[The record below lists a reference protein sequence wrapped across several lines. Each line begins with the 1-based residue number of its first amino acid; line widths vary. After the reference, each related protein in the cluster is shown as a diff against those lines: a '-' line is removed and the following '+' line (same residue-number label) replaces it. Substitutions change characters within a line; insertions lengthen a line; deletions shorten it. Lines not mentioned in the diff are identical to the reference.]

1 MTAVS
6 SPLNGRALNAQGS
19 TAGNKTTWDYVRPH
33 SQERSKA
40 SFSKPF
46 SPSNQPFSDSKLDS
60 PAQII
65 PGSNND
71 RPPQDNTVP
80 LGYDLSAF
88 TAGPQIPLEAAPN
101 VDPTYLSPYRHGGP
115 RAAQSD
121 LSRSG
126 SEPDS
131 LIELYGRPRS
141 GVEGMDHGDQTN
153 NRDLFYLDD
162 EDPERSR
169 WIHRDKL
176 ALIESQEMREA
187 GIKLPPPGRSSSKS
201 NGTRAHHREASREP
215 SRDRYRNGVHSNDL
229 GPEDA
234 NIQRSHPEAEKRPDG
249 TQEPD
254 VQTTEDVSAE
264 PYPETIYAPPYRQQG
279 LRVSSS
285 RIPVPKSSALPLPQG
300 STEKQALF
308 PRKRGT
314 SGNWSG
320 GDEDGIAYNKTRS
333 RSHSVGS
340 QALLDD
346 GEAVNGNS
354 DHSGHTANI
363 ESPSIS
369 PTKRQISKSG
379 QSTSTSARK
388 ATNALRNASDPQK
401 SRSPP
406 TITSRSSPS
415 QRPKSRSGLESRPA
429 TAINRPEG
437 EAPWLATMYKPDPR
451 LPPEQQLL
459 PTHAKR
465 LQQERE
471 GVPGSRGSGLGS
483 VLDEDVGH
491 FAAPTADGLQ
501 MPSSSPEA
509 NIGRDE
515 KKGSSHEPAWPL
527 KGTPT
532 KESGSPVSGVV
543 DHGGYSTIPKMQS
556 APSPTAGPTQSP
568 KVGQKSLQPHPQQ
581 AKVSEDKESGKEK
594 EREGRKKEGSCA
606 CCVVM

>member
-1 MTAVS
+1 
-6 SPLNGRALNAQGS
+6 
-19 TAGNKTTWDYVRPH
+19 
-33 SQERSKA
+33 
-40 SFSKPF
+40 
-46 SPSNQPFSDSKLDS
+46 
-60 PAQII
+60 
-65 PGSNND
+65 
-71 RPPQDNTVP
+71 
-80 LGYDLSAF
+80 
-88 TAGPQIPLEAAPN
+88 
-101 VDPTYLSPYRHGGP
+101 
-115 RAAQSD
+115 
-121 LSRSG
+121 
-126 SEPDS
+126 
-131 LIELYGRPRS
+131 
-141 GVEGMDHGDQTN
+141 MDHGDQTN
-153 NRDLFYLDD
+153 NRDMFYLDD

-187 GIKLPPPGRSSSKS
+187 GIKLPRPGRSSSKS
-201 NGTRAHHREASREP
+201 NGTRAHHRESSREP

-229 GPEDA
+229 GSEDT
-234 NIQRSHPEAEKRPDG
+234 NVQNLHREAEKRSNG
-249 TQEPD
+249 MQEPD
-254 VQTTEDVSAE
+254 AQTTEDASAE
-264 PYPETIYAPPYRQQG
+264 PYLGTNSAPPYRQQG
-279 LRVSSS
+279 LRVGSS

-300 STEKQALF
+300 NTEKQAVF
-308 PRKRGT
+308 PRKRGI

-320 GDEDGIAYNKTRS
+320 GDEDGIAYNKTRN
-333 RSHSVGS
+333 RGHSVGS

-346 GEAVNGNS
+346 GEPVNGNG
-354 DHSGHTANI
+354 DHTASI
-363 ESPSIS
+363 ESPSSS

-379 QSTSTSARK
+379 QTISTSARK

-451 LPPEQQLL
+451 LPPEEQLL

-471 GVPGSRGSGLGS
+471 GGPGSRGSGLGS
-483 VLDEDVGH
+483 VLDDDVGH
-491 FAAPTADGLQ
+491 LAVPTADGLQ

-515 KKGSSHEPAWPL
+515 TKGSSHEPAWPL
-527 KGTPT
+527 KGSPS
-532 KESGSPVSGVV
+532 KENGSPVSGVN

-568 KVGQKSLQPHPQQ
+568 KVGQKPLQPHPQQ
-581 AKVSEDKESGKEK
+581 AKGSEDKENGKDK
-594 EREGRKKEGSCA
+594 GREGRKREGGCA